1 MNRRVG
7 CAVLVAI
14 AVVSY
19 GAVIALA
26 DLAVQQPD
34 NTTIQLGL
42 GAAIFPPIVAAV
54 VIALLVLRQR
64 RGGSS

>member
-1 MNRRVG
+1 MTPRVG
-7 CAVLVAI
+7 CAALIAI
-14 AVVSY
+14 GLVSY

-34 NTTIQLGL
+34 NTTIQVGL
-42 GAAIFPPIVAAV
+42 GAAIFAPIVAAV

-64 RGGSS
+64 RRGSG